1 MRTFYALNAAA
12 LQVKSALRL
21 VPGTIAFFRFHFF
34 KKKKPRFVLL
44 WKYEWGFIYLCVASW

>member
-34 KKKKPRFVLL
+34 KKKKTSICIIV
-44 WKYEWGFIYLCVASW
+44 EV